1 MKEHK
6 KISRDI
12 NRAVERG
19 HCMEA
24 NRKRQQYQTNNYY
37 IDGNTARKRAYFG
50 QEAMRDYSALP
61 ERRKEL
67 PTPRRPVP
75 APERQIHRQP
85 RHLSGISKASLFILT
100 IAIAATLYF
109 CIELLMLQHQVSKM
123 EKDIV
128 SMEQSLNAERNK
140 NNAAY
145 EQINMVYD
153 LDYVYSIAVNDL
165 GMVYPNNNEVI
176 TFEATD
182 DSYVRQ
188 YADIPQ

>member
-1 MKEHK
+1 
-6 KISRDI
+6 
-12 NRAVERG
+12 
-19 HCMEA
+19 MEA
-24 NRKRQQYQTNNYY
+24 NRKRQQYQNNYNY
-37 IDGNTARKRAYFG
+37 IDGNTARKQAYVG

-61 ERRKEL
+61 ERRREL
-67 PTPRRPVP
+67 PIPKRPVP
-75 APERQIHRQP
+75 TPERQIHRQP
-85 RHLSGISKASLFILT
+85 RQLSGISMASLFILT

-109 CIELLMLQHQVSKM
+109 CIEFLMLQHQVSKM

-128 SMEQSLNAERNK
+128 SMEQSLNAMRNK
-140 NNAAY
+140 NDAAY

-188 YADIPQ
+188 YSDIPN